1 RRQKRNGA
9 GIISIKATARNG
21 PVVGL
26 KAVREDDD
34 IVLMSREGLLMR
46 TQASEISVMGR
57 SPQGVNLMRLQDG
70 DTLAA
75 IECVAPAEAEE
86 NEADAE
92 ATEATET
99 EEAEAGEATDTEA
112 AEAAEATDTEEAG
125 STEGE
130 EPTSTE

>member
-1 RRQKRNGA
+1 M
-9 GIISIKATARNG
+9 
-21 PVVGL
+21 VGL

-57 SPQGVNLMRLQDG
+57 STQGVNLMRLQDG

-92 ATEATET
+92 T
-99 EEAEAGEATDTEA
+99 AEAAEE
-112 AEAAEATDTEEAG
+112 AEAAEATEAG

>member
-1 RRQKRNGA
+1 
-9 GIISIKATARNG
+9 
-21 PVVGL
+21 
-26 KAVREDDD
+26 
-34 IVLMSREGLLMR
+34 MR

-57 SPQGVNLMRLQDG
+57 STQGVNLMRLQDG

-86 NEADAE
+86 NEADAGADAE
-92 ATEATET
+92 GAEETAAAKTTET
-99 EEAEAGEATDTEA
+99 TE
-112 AEAAEATDTEEAG
+112 TEEAG